1 MQFLVVPKKT
11 IEILAIGNFINQGKR
26 MRQNAVI
33 WIDTNFLMNAKLY

>member
-26 MRQNAVI
+26 MRHAVT
-33 WIDTNFLMNAKLY
+33 WINTNFLMNAKLY